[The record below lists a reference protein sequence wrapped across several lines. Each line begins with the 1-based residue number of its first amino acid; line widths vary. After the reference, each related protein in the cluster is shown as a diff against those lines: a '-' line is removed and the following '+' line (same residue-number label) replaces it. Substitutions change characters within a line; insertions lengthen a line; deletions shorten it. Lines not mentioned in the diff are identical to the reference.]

1 MTNREIKFRVWDGRA
16 NEFLINNND
25 KSIYFDLFDW
35 AVQHDYNLEY
45 GWSDY
50 IFQQYVEAKDKN
62 GKEIYDGDVVKIWHD
77 SYTNRIRDY
86 HLAVVIWHYN
96 RWTVRT
102 SSENPIKRDNALF
115 FPNNEENIEVVGNI
129 SEHPYMVRI

>member
-1 MTNREIKFRVWDGRA
+1 MTNREIKFRVWDVDTH
-16 NEFLINNND
+16 EFI
-25 KSIYFDLFDW
+25 DLSCGHHNQKLNIFFKDSHF
-35 AVQHDYNLEY
+35 V
-45 GWSDY
+45 
-50 IFQQYVEAKDKN
+50 FQQYTGLKDKN
-62 GKEIYDGDVVKIWHD
+62 GKEIYDGDILKIWHD

-129 SEHPYMVRI
+129 LEHPHMVRI